1 MPRRVSVFQRDDRYI
16 LRQLKGQGSETKEE
30 IAKAAAKI
38 IKEEIREM
46 NFKDFYPSVDEISFS
61 EEK

>member
-1 MPRRVSVFQRDDRYI
+1 MTENI
-16 LRQLKGQGSETKEE
+16 LRQLKEQGSETKEE
-30 IAKAAAKI
+30 VVKAAAKI
-38 IKEEIREM
+38 IKEEIRER